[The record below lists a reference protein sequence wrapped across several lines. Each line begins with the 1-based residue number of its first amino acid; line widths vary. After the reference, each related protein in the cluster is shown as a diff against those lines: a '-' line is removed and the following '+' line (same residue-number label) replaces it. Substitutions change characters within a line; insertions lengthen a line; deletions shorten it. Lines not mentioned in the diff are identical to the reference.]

1 MPGYIVAPDGGQL
14 QYDGPNTFRPNHN
27 AYMIANARAI
37 VQVASQAGD
46 STTATTFQNIADQLE
61 QSIYDHLW
69 DPTQNFFVDVI
80 QPNNPNLTKVMG
92 REEVGMFPY
101 RFGIVG
107 EFITPDTYL
116 LRLGFS
122 RSLANSECRA

>member
-1 MPGYIVAPDGGQL
+1 MV
-14 QYDGPNTFRPNHN
+14 
-27 AYMIANARAI
+27 ANARAI
-37 VQVASQAGD
+37 VQVADQAGD
-46 STTATTFQNIADQLE
+46 FATATTFLDIANQLE

-80 QPNNPNLTKVMG
+80 LPNNPNLTKVMG

-107 EFITPDTYL
+107 VEL
-116 LRLGFS
+116 LPRP
-122 RSLANSECRA
+122 